1 MGKLCNLGKIQI
13 FQDTEDELEAEKQK
27 VEAEAAE
34 ILKQAN
40 AEQPEAPEEPKESE
54 NTEENGSV
62 SRKVSVTETV
72 DSDGETVNGV
82 IKIEGSVPE
91 EIPAEPEPEPEA
103 PPEPEIPEE
112 PILPVKP
119 VMVSIATDTLDL
131 EANTEDTSP
140 TEPQIES
147 PSTSCDID
155 TEVKV
160 MKEES
165 TQTETIGT

>member
-1 MGKLCNLGKIQI
+1 M
-13 FQDTEDELEAEKQK
+13 
-27 VEAEAAE
+27 
-34 ILKQAN
+34 
-40 AEQPEAPEEPKESE
+40 
-54 NTEENGSV
+54 
-62 SRKVSVTETV
+62 TETV

-91 EIPAEPEPEPEA
+91 EIPAEPEPEPEV

-165 TQTETIGT
+165 TQTEPIGTTHWGKNPQFIQKITFSKPHFSQNSHFQNLI